1 MQHVKRQ
8 SRLNTRERNE
18 LIRHITNVIG
28 GLIGTAINWLG
39 AITSLTIVA
48 MFFSFILI
56 NWLSDCGEAFPQADG
71 SYIQGECIYPSDLWS
86 DRHPEHTYMEDK

>member
-1 MQHVKRQ
+1 MYQQ
-8 SRLNTRERNE
+8 NTRHRQRGINRYARNE
-18 LIRHITNVIG
+18 LIK
-28 GLIGTAINWLG
+28 TAINWLG

-56 NWLSDCGEAFPQADG
+56 NWLSGCGESFIQADG
-71 SYIQGECIYPSDLWS
+71 SYIQGECIYPSDLWN